1 LPVTKNTLTLKEII
15 VLIFS
20 ILRQSSNYYPKGG
33 KMKLNK
39 KGFTLVELMIVVAII
54 GILAAVAV
62 PKFADLINKSKE
74 GATKGGLSA
83 VRGALHV
90 YYGNNEGV
98 FPTDTSALVPQY
110 INEIP
115 TAKLPG
121 TGHSD
126 SASVTPLPTPSNT
139 PEGSSGGGW
148 AYYTHT
154 VSTSATYGWFGV
166 NCTHTDLKGTVWS
179 TY

>member
-1 LPVTKNTLTLKEII
+1 
-15 VLIFS
+15 
-20 ILRQSSNYYPKGG
+20 
-33 KMKLNK
+33 MKLNK

-98 FPTDTSALVPQY
+98 FPGNITYLVPQY

-126 SASVTPLPTPSNT
+126 SASVTALATTSDT

-154 VSTSATYGWFGV
+154 VSTHATYGWFGV
-166 NCTHTDLKGTVWS
+166 NCTHSDLKGTTWS

>member
-1 LPVTKNTLTLKEII
+1 
-15 VLIFS
+15 
-20 ILRQSSNYYPKGG
+20 
-33 KMKLNK
+33 MKLNK

-90 YYGNNEGV
+90 YYGQNEGV
-98 FPTDTSALVPQY
+98 FPTDIQSGLVPQY

-115 TAKLPG
+115 TAKLPA

-126 SASVTPLPTPSNT
+126 SNSVVLLSTPSAT
-139 PEGSSGGGW
+139 LSETGGW
-148 AYYTHT
+148 AYYNHT
-154 VSTSATYGWFGV
+154 VSNDPTYGWFGV